1 MTSKSRASTY
11 PTSKILTMELFKR
24 AIAGN
29 DIVRVLRIR
38 PFSYMMLSEFLSQ
51 LAFNMQHFVLIFII
65 YALTHSNTAVSGLI
79 LSFTI
84 PAILFSV
91 ITGVYVDR
99 WSKKKVLFFTNLMR
113 GVLLLPFLI
122 PNLHIGFIY
131 TLTFLIAVATQFFL
145 PAESAIIPT
154 LVPQKLILSANAIF
168 ALGIYGTILAGYIL
182 SGPLLLLLGKTYTI
196 VLLSVLFFT
205 STFFVVG
212 IKPLYRKPDNN
223 TQLDPTL
230 DLSIAKEIKEV
241 FSFVKRAKKVM
252 HALIVLAVAQSIIF
266 MFAVLGPGY
275 VAGVLNVQIES
286 LSLILIAPAALGMIF
301 GAFLLG
307 SIGRRFKAK
316 SLSIF
321 GFLVSGLAFVGFPS
335 GSKLTSYGF
344 VSLINSYLP
353 HLLNITAL
361 HLIVVLAFI
370 VGLAISFMF
379 VPSNATIQ
387 IETNEAMRGRVYGFL
402 NALIGAV
409 SFLPVGL
416 AGGLADVL
424 GVEAVI
430 TGVGSIMVFVS
441 LVFLL

>member
-1 MTSKSRASTY
+1 
-11 PTSKILTMELFKR
+11 MELFKR

-29 DIVRVLRIR
+29 DIVCVLRIR
-38 PFSYMMLSEFLSQ
+38 PFTYMMLSEFFSQ

-113 GVLLLPFLI
+113 GALLLPFLI

-154 LVPQKLILSANAIF
+154 LVPHKLILSANAIF

-196 VLLSVLFFT
+196 VVLSVLFFI

-212 IKPLYRKPDNN
+212 IKPLARKPDNN
-223 TQLDPTL
+223 TRLDPTTL
-230 DLSIAKEIKEV
+230 DLSIVREIKEV
-241 FSFVKRAKKVM
+241 FSFIKRAKKVM
-252 HALIVLAVAQSIIF
+252 HALIVLTVAESIIF

-275 VAGVLNVQIES
+275 VAEVLDVAIES

-307 SIGRRFKAK
+307 SIGRRFRAK
-316 SLSIF
+316 SLSVL
-321 GFLVSGLAFVGFPS
+321 GFLVSGLAFVAFPA

-344 VSLINSYLP
+344 VSLVNSYLP
-353 HLLNITAL
+353 HLLNITAM
-361 HLIVVLAFI
+361 HIIVVLAFI
-370 VGLAISFMF
+370 VGLAISFIF

-409 SFLPVGL
+409 SFLPVG
-416 AGGLADVL
+416 AVGGLADVL
-424 GVEAVI
+424 GVETVI
-430 TGVGSIMVFVS
+430 TSIGSIMVFVS